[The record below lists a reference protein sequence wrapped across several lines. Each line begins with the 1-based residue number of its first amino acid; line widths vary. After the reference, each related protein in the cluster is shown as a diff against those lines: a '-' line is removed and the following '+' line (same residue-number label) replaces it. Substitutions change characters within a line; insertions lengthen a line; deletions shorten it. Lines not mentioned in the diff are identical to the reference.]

1 MAVHSKRVEFHKYPK
16 MTQDEFIKREYFE
29 QEYTPDWINFL
40 VYLWLQV
47 TKSVNQMLS
56 QWVNDHGRLSGQL

>member
-1 MAVHSKRVEFHKYPK
+1 